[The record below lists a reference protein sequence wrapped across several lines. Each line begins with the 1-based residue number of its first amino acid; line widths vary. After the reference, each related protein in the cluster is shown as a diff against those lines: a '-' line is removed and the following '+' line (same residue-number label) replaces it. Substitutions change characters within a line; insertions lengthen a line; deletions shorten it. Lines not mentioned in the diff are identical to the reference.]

1 MGIHVI
7 LFGLGEIKMKLGKSV
22 QIIMVIVL
30 AFSIFSGCAAK
41 SKYVEP
47 AEVRDNPA
55 LSFNPNDLQML
66 AERMAQSLIDTDIFT
81 GKEKPIIRITE
92 LRNKTSE
99 HIDTKAITDKVRTAL
114 VKSRKVR
121 FVSDKKED
129 YARQDQLNEFKDQNN
144 PDGLGAFM
152 DENAKLKIGKMKGPK
167 FHLFGEIVSI
177 SNSSSDGKDVYYKMT
192 LNLLNLEEGLLDWSE
207 EKELRK
213 IKEKRLF
220 GF

>member
-1 MGIHVI
+1 MEIHVI
-7 LFGLGEIKMKLGKSV
+7 LFGLGEIKMKLGKGL

-152 DENAKLKIGKMKGPK
+152 DESAKLKIGKMKGPK

>member
-1 MGIHVI
+1 
-7 LFGLGEIKMKLGKSV
+7 MKLGKV
-22 QIIMVIVL
+22 AQIMIVIVI
-30 AFSIFSGCAAK
+30 AFGIFSGCAAK

-66 AERMAQSLIDTDIFT
+66 AERMAQSLIDTDIFK
-81 GKEKPIIRITE
+81 GKEKPIVRITE

-121 FVSDKKED
+121 FVADKKED
-129 YARQDQLNEFKDQNN
+129 YARKDQLNEFKDQNDPN
-144 PDGLGAFM
+144 GLGAFM

-167 FHLFGEIVSI
+167 FHLFGEIISI
-177 SNSSSDGKDVYYKMT
+177 SNSNSDGKDVYYKMT
-192 LNLLNLEEGLLDWSE
+192 LSLLNLEEGLLDWSE

-213 IKEKRLF
+213 IKEKKLF

>member
-1 MGIHVI
+1 
-7 LFGLGEIKMKLGKSV
+7 MKLGKVV
-22 QIIMVIVL
+22 QIMMVTVI
-30 AFSIFSGCAAK
+30 AFGIFSGCAAK

-47 AEVRDNPA
+47 SEVRDNPA

-66 AERMAQSLIDTDIFT
+66 AERMAQSLIDTDIFE

-92 LRNKTSE
+92 LKNKTSE

-121 FVSDKKED
+121 FVADKKEN
-129 YARQDQLNEFKDQNN
+129 YAREDQLNEFKDQNDPN
-144 PDGLGAFM
+144 GLGAFM

-177 SNSSSDGKDVYYKMT
+177 ANSNSDGKDVYYKMT
-192 LNLLNLEEGLLDWSE
+192 LSLLNLEEGLLDWSE

>member
-1 MGIHVI
+1 MSDN
-7 LFGLGEIKMKLGKSV
+7 KRK
-22 QIIMVIVL
+22 IIMKKLNAFNTIWHPETTLVFKSQKERLVI
-30 AFSIFSGCAAK
+30 GR
-41 SKYVEP
+41 YVDGDIISLDDDAIELS
-47 AEVRDNPA
+47 AEWNFQVD
-55 LSFNPNDLQML
+55 
-66 AERMAQSLIDTDIFT
+66 QSLIDTDIFK

-121 FVSDKKED
+121 FVADKKED
-129 YARQDQLNEFKDQNN
+129 YARKDQLNEFKDQNDPN
-144 PDGLGAFM
+144 GLGAFM

-167 FHLFGEIVSI
+167 FHLFGEIISI
-177 SNSSSDGKDVYYKMT
+177 SNSNSDGKDVYYKMT
-192 LNLLNLEEGLLDWSE
+192 LSLLNLEEGLLDWSE

-213 IKEKRLF
+213 IKEKKLF